1 MAGKVTKDLD
11 ALGDPLLAGLD
22 ARSPAQT
29 ATSIHVGDSMT
40 SASERDAD
48 PLQPKPADGGARL
61 SSTQRL
67 AEAPDSGVGRSYVGA
82 VGVIV
87 VASIVV
93 AAMTFAVYALV
104 AMWPTSASTAATPSH
119 VIGIRLL
126 LDEEQRL
133 FVIVA
138 LAGFLGG
145 LVHSARSLYEYVG
158 NRVLRRSWLLM
169 YLALPFI
176 GGALAVVFY
185 IILRGGL
192 ITGTAA
198 QVNFFGFAA
207 ISALVGLFSPEAAEK
222 LKQIFSTL
230 LAPDPPGRD
239 RLTSSVAAMVESVEP
254 ESGAVGTTIRI
265 RGRNLS
271 DATAVI
277 FPHARVAA
285 TVISDT
291 EVSAVV
297 PEGATTGR
305 IYLVVGELIVN
316 APGEFRVEA

>member
-1 MAGKVTKDLD
+1 
-11 ALGDPLLAGLD
+11 
-22 ARSPAQT
+22 
-29 ATSIHVGDSMT
+29 MT
-40 SASERDAD
+40 SASEHDD
-48 PLQPKPADGGARL
+48 PVQPALAEGGASLGGSIER
-61 SSTQRL
+61 S
-67 AEAPDSGVGRSYVGA
+67 ADAPDSGVGRSYVGA
-82 VGVIV
+82 TGVTV

-104 AMWPTSASTAATPSH
+104 AVWPTSASTAATPSR
-119 VIGIRLL
+119 VFGIRLS

-138 LAGFLGG
+138 LAGVLGG

-176 GGALAVVFY
+176 GGALAVLFY
-185 IILRGGL
+185 VILRGGL

-198 QVNFFGFAA
+198 QVNFFGFAG

-239 RLTSSVAAMVESVEP
+239 RLTSSVVAMVESVEP
-254 ESGAVGTTIRI
+254 ESGAVGTTVRI

-271 DATAVI
+271 GATAVI
-277 FPHARVAA
+277 FQHARVAA
-285 TVISDT
+285 TVVSDV

-297 PEGATTGR
+297 PEGAATGR
-305 IYLVVGELIVN
+305 ICIVVGELIVN
-316 APGEFRVEA
+316 APGEFRVEP

>member
-1 MAGKVTKDLD
+1 MAS
-11 ALGDPLLAGLD
+11 AG
-22 ARSPAQT
+22 
-29 ATSIHVGDSMT
+29 
-40 SASERDAD
+40 ERDVD
-48 PLQPKPADGGARL
+48 PLQPMPA
-61 SSTQRL
+61 
-67 AEAPDSGVGRSYVGA
+67 EMPDSGVGRGYVGA
-82 VGVIV
+82 VGVTV
-87 VASIVV
+87 LASIII

-104 AMWPTSASTAATPSH
+104 AIWPTNASTAATPSH
-119 VIGIRLL
+119 VMGIRLL
-126 LDEEQRL
+126 LNEEQRL

-138 LAGFLGG
+138 IAGVLGG

-158 NRVLRRSWLLM
+158 NRVLRRSWMLM

-185 IILRGGL
+185 VILRGGL

-239 RLTSSVAAMVESVEP
+239 RLASGAAAMVEGFDP
-254 ESGAVGTTIRI
+254 ESGAVGTIIRI
-265 RGRNLS
+265 HGRNLS
-271 DATAVI
+271 RATAVI
-277 FPHARVAA
+277 FQHARAAA
-285 TVISDT
+285 TVVSDS
-291 EVSAVV
+291 EISAVV
-297 PEGATTGR
+297 PEGAATGR
-305 IYLVVGELIVN
+305 ICVVVGEMIVN